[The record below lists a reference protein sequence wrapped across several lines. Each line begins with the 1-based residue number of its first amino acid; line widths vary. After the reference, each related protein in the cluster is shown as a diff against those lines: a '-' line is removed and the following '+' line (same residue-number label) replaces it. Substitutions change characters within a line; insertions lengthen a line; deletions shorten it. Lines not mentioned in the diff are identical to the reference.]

1 MHSRNLH
8 NAGYNFRQLV
18 SALPSLSKYVKRNPN
33 GRQTID
39 FSDPEAVKILNAAL
53 LKQHYDIAY
62 WDIPAGYLCPP
73 IPGRA
78 DYIHHV
84 ADLLNEPNSISKQQS
99 IVGLDIGTGANLI
112 YPIIGSQQYG
122 WQFIASDIDKTAIQ
136 SANQIQRANARLGNT
151 IAIRQQS
158 NPAHLFKGVIQP
170 DEQVTFTMCNPP
182 FHTSEKAALAGTQKK
197 NLNLQRNR
205 SKPKAKPLKQKG
217 DKSHLNF
224 AGQANELWC
233 SGGEVGF
240 IKRMVLESD
249 SFQNQV
255 TWFTTLV
262 SKKDSLRPIYKAL
275 EQVNVAEVRT
285 VNMEQGSKI
294 SRFVAWRY

>member
-1 MHSRNLH
+1 M
-8 NAGYNFRQLV
+8 
-18 SALPSLSKYVKRNPN
+18 
-33 GRQTID
+33 
-39 FSDPEAVKILNAAL
+39 
-53 LKQHYDIAY
+53 
-62 WDIPAGYLCPP
+62 
-73 IPGRA
+73 
-78 DYIHHV
+78 
-84 ADLLNEPNSISKQQS
+84 
-99 IVGLDIGTGANLI
+99 
-112 YPIIGSQQYG
+112 
-122 WQFIASDIDKTAIQ
+122 
-136 SANQIQRANARLGNT
+136 
-151 IAIRQQS
+151 
-158 NPAHLFKGVIQP
+158 
-170 DEQVTFTMCNPP
+170 
-182 FHTSEKAALAGTQKK
+182 
-197 NLNLQRNR
+197 QRNR
-205 SKPKAKPLKQKG
+205 SKQKAKPLKQKG